1 MIGLNSVSAGSP
13 GNCWDG
19 IGRGGAGSAAAPG
32 QSVTAALH
40 AMAAAA
46 KPVIR
51 FLLVTTVSSRS
62 VVGGVAG

>member
-13 GNCWDG
+13 GSCWAG
-19 IGRGGAGSAAAPG
+19 IGWGGVGSAAALG
-32 QSVTAALH
+32 LNATAALH

-46 KPVIR
+46 KPLNR
-51 FLLVTTVSSRS
+51 FLVITTVSFPI